1 MSKKEFDSIE
11 HDDLKVIGQRIKK
24 LRLKL
29 GYTQEELAKKA
40 GYTSRSTINKIEKG
54 LIDITQSKFVLLS
67 KVLGVKPS
75 QLLGWGELWDDVPDV
90 DVKLEMGVYPVEDK
104 NRAGIH
110 LKIDNQE
117 INAELDKTTIYSII
131 LCFEQGLA
139 YLDGEKNE

>member
-1 MSKKEFDSIE
+1 MKEKEFDSIE
-11 HDDLKVIGQRIKK
+11 HDDLKVIGERIRK
-24 LRLKL
+24 LRLKM
-29 GYTQEELAKKA
+29 GYTQEELAKKS

-90 DVKLEMGVYPVEDK
+90 DVDLEMGVYAVEDK

-110 LKIDNQE
+110 LKVDNQE
-117 INAELDKTTIYSII
+117 IDAELDKTSIYAII
-131 LCFEQGLA
+131 ACFSDGLKR
-139 YLDGEKNE
+139 LDGEKDK